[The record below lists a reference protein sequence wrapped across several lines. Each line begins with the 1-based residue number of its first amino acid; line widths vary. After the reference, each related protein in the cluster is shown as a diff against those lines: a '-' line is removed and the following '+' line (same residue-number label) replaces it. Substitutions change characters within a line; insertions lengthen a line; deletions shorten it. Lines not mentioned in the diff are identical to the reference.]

1 MKQRISEKFPTLVES
16 GQLIV
21 REDLFLDARELT
33 PESLNTIRKVILE
46 VGETYPTYGKPIPT
60 SWMALQNEMHTLK
73 LEGQRIIP
81 FQFLVDLNSRMK
93 VHLNTD
99 ELCLFMLFL
108 HHTGYSLHFQKGNL
122 NKLIMLDPRFII
134 DAMRC
139 FVTVGQFAMAFWE
152 KNKWEM
158 MRISGRVE
166 EAYIVKLWKKNSDS
180 TFYRYREYLLQVMKE
195 LDLLCLPKVYD
206 KNGHEIQQTSFF
218 VPSMVKECPPVDLQT
233 SRRISSDEALQI
245 RFEFAD
251 ILPPAV
257 YNRLVC
263 TSLSLWQ
270 VYEGELYDGFVTL
283 RSGSQHILVIQRKSQ
298 AIVVSFLHNKIPG
311 NVDGDLYN
319 AVRHY
324 FHQTIQNIISTYQ
337 TTSDDAVDD
346 LLTIKCSSQP
356 TTRKLIERDGGV
368 GQTLCKIYLQ

>member
-1 MKQRISEKFPTLVES
+1 MKQRIGEKFPMLVES

-46 VGETYPTYGKPIPT
+46 VGETYPTYAEPIPT

-93 VHLNTD
+93 VPLNTY
-99 ELCLFMLFL
+99 ELCLFTLFL

-139 FVTVGQFAMAFWE
+139 FVTVGQFAMKFWE

-166 EAYIVKLWKKNSDS
+166 EAYIVKLWKENNDP

-206 KNGHEIQQTSFF
+206 KNGHEIKQTSFF
-218 VPSMVKECPPVDLQT
+218 VPSMVKECPPVDMQT

-298 AIVVSFLHNKIPG
+298 AIVVSFLHNKRPG
-311 NVDGDLYN
+311 NVDGDLFN
-319 AVRHY
+319 AVRLY

-346 LLTIKCSSQP
+346 LLTIKCSSQT
-356 TTRKLIERDGGV
+356 TTRQLIERDGGV
-368 GQTLCKIYLQ
+368 RQT